1 MKTLVIIPAR
11 GGSKGIPK
19 KNIKNFCGK
28 PLIYYSIDIARQL
41 VEDDDICISTDDSE
55 IIDCVKNYGLNVPFI
70 RPSELSNDTATT
82 NDVLLHALDY
92 YSRGLSKKY
101 DTILLLQPTSPLRTI
116 ESVKEALNL
125 FRFEYDMVV
134 SVKESHVA
142 SVLCEEKQN
151 GRLKMIFNKDLQ
163 GRQQFGKFYEYNGAV
178 YVINV
183 DSLMSTKMGQFEN
196 VVKFL
201 MAEEESIDIDT
212 LLDWI
217 IAEAIHNNKN

>member
-92 YSRGLSKKY
+92 YSRGLSKNMILFCCY
-101 DTILLLQPTSPLRTI
+101 NQLLL
-116 ESVKEALNL
+116 
-125 FRFEYDMVV
+125 
-134 SVKESHVA
+134 
-142 SVLCEEKQN
+142 
-151 GRLKMIFNKDLQ
+151 
-163 GRQQFGKFYEYNGAV
+163 
-178 YVINV
+178 
-183 DSLMSTKMGQFEN
+183 
-196 VVKFL
+196 
-201 MAEEESIDIDT
+201 
-212 LLDWI
+212 
-217 IAEAIHNNKN
+217 